1 MKISVSS
8 YSFASLVNSNKL
20 DIFGVMDEAVRMGFE
35 GLELDDSDDVMNPE
49 AFARIREYS
58 KAAGLPVIGLDIG
71 ADFTK
76 NDLKSLDEEVE
87 RVKKILE
94 MATIL
99 EVPRM
104 RHDVCYG
111 NFNSEDITFEEA
123 LKVMAEG
130 CFRVADYA
138 KTLGIK
144 TMFENHGFYMQDDLR
159 VKKLMDAVDHD
170 NFGLLID
177 VGNFMCTDT
186 DPVEATRNLAPYVSH
201 VHAKDFH
208 FKNSCEPFP
217 GDGWF
222 ETSNGNFL
230 RGAIIGHGDAR
241 THESI
246 KILKDSGYDGYV
258 TLEFEGIEDNIKGIS
273 LGLDNLR
280 KYI

>member
-1 MKISVSS
+1 MKLSVSS
-8 YSFASLVNSNKL
+8 YSFAGLVSSKKL
-20 DIFGVMDEAVRMGFE
+20 DIFGVMNEAVRMGFE
-35 GLELDDSDDVMNPE
+35 GLELDDSNEVMSPE
-49 AFARIREYS
+49 MFS
-58 KAAGLPVIGLDIG
+58 KIKQHSKEIGLPVIALDIG

-76 NDLKSLDEEVE
+76 NDLTSLDEEVE
-87 RVKKILE
+87 RVKKLLE

-111 NFNSEDITFEEA
+111 NFTREDITFEEA

-130 CFRVADYA
+130 CYRVAEYA

-144 TMFENHGFYMQDDLR
+144 TMFENHGFYIQDDVR
-159 VKKLMDAVDHD
+159 VKSLMDSVKHD

-186 DPVEATRNLAPYVSH
+186 DPVEATRSLASYAVH

-208 FKNSCEPFP
+208 YKKSGEPFP
-217 GDGWF
+217 GEGWF
-222 ETSNGNFL
+222 KTSNGNYL

-241 THESI
+241 THESL

-273 LGLDNLR
+273 LGLYNLR